1 MTLSIHLYFKFT
13 KHLNI
18 YDFRASLNDL
28 SVLVTSGEE
37 INPSDYLD
45 LLNGNLVYLC
55 EKRADNEN
63 DIVDC
68 HGIGK
73 SHELHSDE
81 IHFFLIE

>member
-1 MTLSIHLYFKFT
+1 M
-13 KHLNI
+13 
-18 YDFRASLNDL
+18 
-28 SVLVTSGEE
+28 TSGEE

-55 EKRADNEN
+55 EKRAENEN

-73 SHELHSDE
+73 FYELHFDE
-81 IHFFLIE
+81 IHFF